1 MAHVLHRGEIWMYAF
16 APPDKRRPVL
26 VLSRPQLLIERLH
39 QVTVAAIT
47 STPRSTSLEVAIGV
61 EEGLKHPCVVNL
73 VNIYNVPRAALHSY
87 VGKLSPEKMRE
98 VCRALIRA
106 VGCDG

>member
-1 MAHVLHRGEIWMYAF
+1 MYTF

-47 STPRSTSLEVAIGV
+47 STPRSASLEVAIGV

-73 VNIYNVPRAALHSY
+73 INIYNVPRAALHRY
-87 VGKLSPEKMRE
+87 VGSLSPQKLEQ
-98 VCRALIRA
+98 VCRALCRA
-106 VGCDG
+106 VGCDGG

>member
-1 MAHVLHRGEIWMYAF
+1 M
-16 APPDKRRPVL
+16 L

-47 STPRSTSLEVAIGV
+47 STPRSASLEVEIGIN
-61 EEGLKHPCVVNL
+61 EGLKQPCVVNL
-73 VNIYNVPRAALHSY
+73 VNIYNVPRAALHQY
-87 VGKLSPEKMRE
+87 VGCLSPEKMKE